1 MLRIEMKN
9 RIVLLLAILTGAG
22 VASTSGQAPSDAPVE
37 ARIPFAPIPAK
48 SNGQTIVAYELH
60 LTNLVAEE
68 LTLSRIEVFKQDT
81 RSTPIVSYQNANLLN
96 LIVQPGNP
104 SSTSDKRKIAGGMRA
119 IVYMWL
125 TFDNQEAIPRTL
137 RHRFVFTL
145 EGADGKTEEHDLE
158 FSGPDVSPG
167 QPITISPPLKAGPW
181 YAANGPS
188 NQSIHR
194 RAVIPVGGEA
204 RISQRFATDWVK
216 FGGDGK
222 AWHGDSSSNA
232 NWYGYGAEVLAVAD
246 AVVSTVK
253 DGIPENVPLS
263 PTRAVPMA
271 RASEA
276 QGGNHVILS
285 LRNGHYAFYAHLQP
299 GSIRVKPGDRVRR
312 GQVLGLL
319 GNSGNSDAPHLHFH
333 ISNGNSWVASEGVPF
348 LFDSF
353 QVLGS
358 AEIENILTP
367 QGWTAP
373 ATVKPDKRLRDMPV
387 ENQVVTFD

>member
-145 EGADGKTEEHDLE
+145 EGADGKTEEHNLE
-158 FSGPDVSPG
+158 FSGPNVSPG
-167 QPITISPPLKAGPW
+167 QPITISPPLRAGPW

-194 RAVIPVGGEA
+194 RAIIPVGGEA

-246 AVVSTVK
+246 ALVSAVK
-253 DGIPENVPLS
+253 EGIPENVPLL
-263 PTRAVPMA
+263 PTRAVRMTP
-271 RASEA
+271 EA
-276 QGGNHVILS
+276 QGGNLVILS
-285 LRNGHYAFYAHLQP
+285 LRNGRYAFYAHLQP

-312 GQVLGLL
+312 GQVLGLV

-333 ISNGNSWVASEGVPF
+333 ISNGNSLLATEGVPF

-353 QVLGS
+353 EVLGS
-358 AEIENILTP
+358 MEMENILT
-367 QGWTAP
+367 QGWTRP
-373 ATVKPDKRLRDMPV
+373 ATVKPDKRLRDMPG
-387 ENQVVTFD
+387 ENQVVAFD